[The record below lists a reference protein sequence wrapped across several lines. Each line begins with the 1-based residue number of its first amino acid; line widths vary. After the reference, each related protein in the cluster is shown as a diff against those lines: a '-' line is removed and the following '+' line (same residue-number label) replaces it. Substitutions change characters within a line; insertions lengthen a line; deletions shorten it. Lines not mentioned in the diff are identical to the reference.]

1 MTGNGSADASG
12 DGSGTANVESFWEAY
27 WHGEAIGD
35 GGDADESLLAYRNV
49 RPEDGDWVS
58 ACAAPGAEPH
68 LARYASFDAYLDNA
82 DALATLPVTA
92 VMIQAALTDLP
103 TR

>member
-1 MTGNGSADASG
+1 
-12 DGSGTANVESFWEAY
+12 
-27 WHGEAIGD
+27 
-35 GGDADESLLAYRNV
+35 
-49 RPEDGDWVS
+49 VS